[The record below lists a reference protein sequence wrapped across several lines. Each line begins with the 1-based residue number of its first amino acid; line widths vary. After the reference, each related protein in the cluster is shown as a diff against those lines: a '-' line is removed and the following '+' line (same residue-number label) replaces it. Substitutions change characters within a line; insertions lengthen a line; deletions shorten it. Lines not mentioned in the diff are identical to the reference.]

1 MGITLISSSKFKV
14 FFPSPFIHSNT
25 IKSVSFFSSVFL
37 STQLLF
43 KSNFLVHIFFSFHR
57 ILQEIVPGGGR
68 RGQGH
73 GLTLG
78 SIDDLCMCVFVFCV
92 CVSQGFS
99 VVLLSSLWCEC
110 VPLGWEGG

>member
-43 KSNFLVHIFFSFHR
+43 KSNFLVHIFFLST
-57 ILQEIVPGGGR
+57 ESCR
-68 RGQGH
+68 R
-73 GLTLG
+73 LFL
-78 SIDDLCMCVFVFCV
+78 
-92 CVSQGFS
+92 
-99 VVLLSSLWCEC
+99 
-110 VPLGWEGG
+110 EGVEEVRVTG